1 MAEQT
6 RLVVRVAVDGTINA
20 ETHNVT
26 GPACLEYI
34 SLLEDILE
42 ADTTSSAYTADY
54 TRSASV
60 ATTEARN
67 ELRQS

>member
-6 RLVVRVAVDGTINA
+6 RLVVRVAVDGTISA
-20 ETHNVT
+20 ETQNVT
-26 GPACLEYI
+26 GPQCLEYI
-34 SLLEDILE
+34 SLLEEILE
-42 ADTTSSAYTADY
+42 ASTTSSAYTADY
-54 TRSASV
+54 TRSGSV